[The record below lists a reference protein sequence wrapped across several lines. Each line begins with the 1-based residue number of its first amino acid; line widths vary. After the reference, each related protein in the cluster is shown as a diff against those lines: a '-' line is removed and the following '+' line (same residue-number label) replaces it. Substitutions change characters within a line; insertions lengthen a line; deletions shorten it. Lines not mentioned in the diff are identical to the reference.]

1 MICSNLTDRMNKGRV
16 CTLLLLMAAAGIFT
30 ACGKEQ
36 QTENEQYGTIQEES
50 REAGTSQTISDQ
62 FGEGQSID
70 DIEATTDN
78 NEGAAGTAVDE
89 ADITKNAQT
98 DELKNRFGENCIS
111 EQTFEVELS
120 EYEGK
125 VWFVPYAPA
134 EDGQALDMQII
145 QDGEILTRIY
155 TDVPESL
162 EGQPFTSLDAVSFFD
177 VNYDGCT
184 DIVVIETYGDA
195 SFAEIY
201 YGFANDGSDYVSSF
215 ISYDSFSERITKR
228 VGNLTISEIRKFLS
242 DGKKNGEFNDYKEAY
257 RAIVRWSEVAFDSE
271 LTYDLIYFDDDD
283 IPELVFG
290 YKGYWVSMYTYYDG
304 KACMLMDHWAYGAM
318 GNAGYEY
325 IPRGNRL
332 GNYNND
338 YAGLIC
344 YTTYMTISEQH
355 ALDVVTVITTYNFD
369 DVNGNGMPDEDE
381 MDSAG
386 SYGAI
391 YVGGEE
397 ITYEQYAEYDAG
409 EYEYIV
415 GSMNL
420 EELTDTLAQTN

>member
-145 QDGEILTRIY
+145 QDGEILTRSY

-162 EGQPFTSLDAVSFFD
+162 EAVNED
-177 VNYDGCT
+177 MCLQ
-184 DIVVIETYGDA
+184 
-195 SFAEIY
+195 
-201 YGFANDGSDYVSSF
+201 
-215 ISYDSFSERITKR
+215 DSP
-228 VGNLTISEIRKFLS
+228 N
-242 DGKKNGEFNDYKEAY
+242 
-257 RAIVRWSEVAFDSE
+257 RA
-271 LTYDLIYFDDDD
+271 
-283 IPELVFG
+283 
-290 YKGYWVSMYTYYDG
+290 
-304 KACMLMDHWAYGAM
+304 
-318 GNAGYEY
+318 
-325 IPRGNRL
+325 
-332 GNYNND
+332 
-338 YAGLIC
+338 
-344 YTTYMTISEQH
+344 
-355 ALDVVTVITTYNFD
+355 
-369 DVNGNGMPDEDE
+369 
-381 MDSAG
+381 
-386 SYGAI
+386 
-391 YVGGEE
+391 
-397 ITYEQYAEYDAG
+397 
-409 EYEYIV
+409 
-415 GSMNL
+415 
-420 EELTDTLAQTN
+420 